1 MIVLLF
7 APIIGAVIAA
17 APSGTYK
24 GSMPL
29 IIEVTV
35 TIGSSTALDMDINL
49 KIEGTRWR
57 CKTETVVASATTITL
72 PNREKTGDCMG
83 DALRKYKL
91 NPSKLSLSI
100 NADNSLTIHGPW
112 PDLKLKQGPGPGST
126 SSFNT
131 KNALGLVGPVVFGV
145 IVIIIVV
152 ISLVLPRL
160 RHKKNQGT
168 QALTTASG
176 EALTSPLVDEPEENQ
191 C

>member
-7 APIIGAVIAA
+7 APIIGTVIAA

-35 TIGSSTALDMDINL
+35 TIGSSTTLDMDINL

-57 CKTETVVASATTITL
+57 CKAETVVTSATTITL

-83 DALRKYKL
+83 DAMRKYKK

-112 PDLKLKQGPGPGST
+112 PDLKLKQGSGSGST

-131 KNALGLVGPVVFGV
+131 KDALGLVGPVVFGV

-152 ISLVLPRL
+152 VSLVLPRL
-160 RHKKNQGT
+160 RHKKNQGN
-168 QALTTASG
+168 QAVTTASG